1 MPQPLA
7 IIVMGVAGSGKTTLG
22 EVLSKAL
29 GARYVEGDRLQ
40 PPENVARMSSGLPL
54 TDEHRKGWLDAVG
67 TALAAAIAD
76 GENAVAAC
84 SALKHAYRD
93 RLRRLCPTAMFL
105 YLDIDPAAAATRVA
119 ARRGHFMPASL
130 VDSQF
135 ADLEPPTP
143 DEAAVRLDAR
153 LPTDVLLKAALAALG
168 GGKGGQEAR

>member
-1 MPQPLA
+1 MPEPLA

-22 EVLSKAL
+22 EILSRAL
-29 GARYVEGDRLQ
+29 AARYVEGDRLQ

-93 RLRRLCPTAMFL
+93 RLRRLCPGAVFV
-105 YLDIDPAAAATRVA
+105 YLDIDPAAAEARVA
-119 ARRGHFMPASL
+119 SRLGHFMPASL

-143 DEAAVRLDAR
+143 DESAIRLDAR
-153 LPTDVLLKAALAALG
+153 LPTAVLLKAALAALG
-168 GGKGGQEAR
+168 AQNADKAAG